1 MSSHRGPS
9 TDRRRRV
16 RAGRA
21 FAMVAVL
28 VGLAAGC
35 TAGDAAG
42 PTGARPTGATVAPA
56 PTDPSAADVRTRGVA
71 LTANG
76 VSAAA
81 VPDTSV
87 TADSSADPDGSV
99 HLHLAVRDD
108 AESAPSTTP
117 AASPTIS
124 APPAVPLAWL
134 TGPAGSTA
142 AVLEDGSAVISASD
156 GSFLLGLSAPTPS
169 ARFTVVG
176 TPAAVLRIDHVT
188 ASGLGATAT
197 GGPVTTWLSGSAVVA
212 ASWGVAEGGR
222 SLEVT
227 PSEWARSGTLA
238 AQQALWSQL
247 VAQHPDANS
256 PTMHE
261 QLLCH
266 VLGAAG
272 KSTWHIEPWR
282 PQVDA
287 LTMLRTRCNP
297 TAADVVT
304 PPAPTAA
311 NG

>member
-9 TDRRRRV
+9 TDGRRRV

-21 FAMVAVL
+21 SALVAVL
-28 VGLAAGC
+28 AGLLAAC
-35 TAGDAAG
+35 TAGGAAG
-42 PTGARPTGATVAPA
+42 PRDAGPTTSTASPA
-56 PTDPSAADVRTRGVA
+56 PTDPSAADIRTRGLA

-87 TADSSADPDGSV
+87 TADASADPDGSA
-99 HLHLAVRDD
+99 HLHLTVKDD
-108 AESAPSTTP
+108 AESGSATTATATPSTSAPS
-117 AASPTIS
+117 
-124 APPAVPLAWL
+124 AVPLAWL

-176 TPAAVLRIDHVT
+176 TPAAVLRIDRVT
-188 ASGLGATAT
+188 GGGLGTAAV
-197 GGPVTTWLSGSAVVA
+197 GSPVTSWLSGTAVVA
-212 ASWGVAEGGR
+212 ATWGVAEGGR

-238 AQQALWSQL
+238 AQQGLWSQL

-297 TAADVVT
+297 TTADVAT
-304 PPAPTAA
+304 PPVPTAA
-311 NG
+311 NS

>member
-21 FAMVAVL
+21 FALVCVL
-28 VGLAAGC
+28 VGLATAC
-35 TAGDAAG
+35 TAGDPSGPAA
-42 PTGARPTGATVAPA
+42 ARPTASTATPA
-56 PTDPSAADVRTRGVA
+56 PTDPSAADVRTRGLAV
-71 LTANG
+71 TANG

-81 VPDTSV
+81 VPDASV
-87 TADSSADPDGSV
+87 TADASADADGSAR
-99 HLHLAVRDD
+99 LHLVVKDGA
-108 AESAPSTTP
+108 AGGSPTTAPTGPTASAPS
-117 AASPTIS
+117 
-124 APPAVPLAWL
+124 AVPLAWL

-176 TPAAVLRIDHVT
+176 TPATVLRIDHVT
-188 ASGLGATAT
+188 ATGLGATAT
-197 GGPVTTWLSGSAVVA
+197 GGPVTTWLSGTAVVTA
-212 ASWGVAEGGR
+212 TWGVAEGGR

-297 TAADVVT
+297 TAADVAT
-304 PPAPTAA
+304 PPTPTAA
-311 NG
+311 G

>member
-9 TDRRRRV
+9 TDGRRRV

-21 FAMVAVL
+21 FALVCVL
-28 VGLAAGC
+28 VGVASAC
-35 TAGDAAG
+35 TAGDTSRPAA
-42 PTGARPTGATVAPA
+42 ARPTASTAAPA
-56 PTDPSAADVRTRGVA
+56 PTDPSAADVRTRGLAV
-71 LTANG
+71 TANG

-81 VPDTSV
+81 VPDASV
-87 TADSSADPDGSV
+87 TADASADPDGSA
-99 HLHLAVRDD
+99 HLHLVVRGGG
-108 AESAPSTTP
+108 ESGAPTSTP
-117 AASPTIS
+117 ASPAAS

-142 AVLEDGSAVISASD
+142 AVLEDGSAVVSASD

-176 TPAAVLRIDHVT
+176 TPAAVLRIDRVT
-188 ASGLGATAT
+188 GSGLGVTAPD
-197 GGPVTTWLSGSAVVA
+197 GPVTTWLSGTAVLA
-212 ASWGVAEGGR
+212 ASWGEAEGGR
-222 SLEVT
+222 SLEIT

-311 NG
+311 G